1 MQRFGSII
9 KQINRRNNM
18 DVEQFEC
25 SHKMSFASKEG
36 NGKYSIYV
44 TKDDGTDMT
53 IYGEAIG
60 AEGWGKG
67 ARLKIMA
74 QPARQSKNGKWYQT
88 AKSVELLG
96 GEVNTSVPVPTA
108 SATKPIAQDNDAQW
122 KEKYR
127 LTMSNLMASALAN
140 STGAA
145 GIDFDAID
153 KIVRKIL
160 SAKLDEMDDDLPKD
174 PPF

>member
-1 MQRFGSII
+1 
-9 KQINRRNNM
+9 M
-18 DVEQFEC
+18 DVETFEC
-25 SHKMSFASKEG
+25 SHKRSFASKEG
-36 NGKYSIYV
+36 NGKYSIYI

-53 IYGEAIG
+53 VYGEAIG
-60 AEGWGKG
+60 AEGWQKG

-96 GEVNTSVPVPTA
+96 GEVSTSVPVPNKSYTPA
-108 SATKPIAQDNDAQW
+108 STLADAGNAIKDNQW

-127 LTMSNLMASALAN
+127 LTMSNLMASALSN
-140 STGAA
+140 SSGAA

-160 SAKLDEMDDDLPKD
+160 SAKFDPMDDDLPKD

>member
-1 MQRFGSII
+1 M
-9 KQINRRNNM
+9 
-18 DVEQFEC
+18 ELETFEC
-25 SHKMSFASKEG
+25 SHKTAYPSRDG
-36 NGKYSIYV
+36 GGKYTIYV
-44 TKDDGTDMT
+44 TKEDGTDMT

-96 GEVNTSVPVPTA
+96 GEVSTSVPVPNTSYTPA
-108 SATKPIAQDNDAQW
+108 STLADAGNAIKDNQW

-160 SAKLDEMDDDLPKD
+160 SAKLNEMDDDLPKD